1 MENEIKNMSR
11 ITSDAREPRN
21 RKKGNGYPPLFGA
34 EGKWI
39 SSRKIHYFGEMM
51 AQQMSN

>member
-21 RKKGNGYPPLFGA
+21 RKKGNGYPLFLGRKGNGSLA
-34 EGKWI
+34 GKFII
-39 SSRKIHYFGEMM
+39 SER
-51 AQQMSN
+51 